1 MLLKLVLEPIIEPL
15 GDETSFGF
23 RPGRNCHQAVSY
35 LANRLMFRR
44 RKGLNRKRMQTSAA
58 AGVSGYARVDLRNTG
73 SVTVNH
79 KGCFFS
85 NPSLLDCDIEGC
97 FDNISHE
104 WLITNVPIPN
114 DFKVLFA
121 AILKAPIIGIDP
133 EKEKIG
139 SKCADDK
146 TAAKLQNS
154 GVPQGGIISRIL
166 MN

>member
-1 MLLKLVLEPIIEPL
+1 MLLKLVLEPIMEPL

-44 RKGLNRKRMQTSAA
+44 RKGFNRKRMQP
-58 AGVSGYARVDLRNTG
+58 LRNTG
-73 SVTVNH
+73 SVMVNH
-79 KGCFFS
+79 KGSFFS

-139 SKCADDK
+139 NKCADDK
-146 TAAKLQNS
+146 TAPSPSGTRPNS